1 MIETA
6 KHFRETYAGDTR
18 TSAGRTITTADI
30 VNFAGV
36 SGDFA
41 QLHVDEEFARTT
53 PYGGTIAHGL
63 LTLVIT
69 TTLASAVRPFPAIA
83 SYGYDRLRFVAP
95 VRPGDTLTVRVSTGE
110 LTLRDGGRATVALHY
125 DTVNQRGETVLACT
139 HLVLVDLEDERWTS
153 S

>member
-1 MIETA
+1 MTETA
-6 KHFRETYAGDTR
+6 EHFRATYAGDTR
-18 TSAGRTITTADI
+18 TTAGRTLTTADI
-30 VNFAGV
+30 LNFAGV

-41 QLHVDEEFARTT
+41 PLHVDEEFARTT

-63 LTLVIT
+63 LTLVVT

-83 SYGYDRLRFVAP
+83 SYGYERLRFVAP
-95 VRPGDTLTVRVSTGE
+95 VRPGDTVRVRVTTGE
-110 LTLRDGGRATVALHY
+110 LTPRAGSTATVGLGY
-125 DTVNQRGETVLACT
+125 ETVNQRGETVLACT